1 MIKEDKEDKDSE
13 NNITFFLEEDT
24 SSTTSTTST
33 TDMQLQ
39 MLVKDIEKD
48 ENIELNNLVEFF
60 DSNFYYEKLTCKEL
74 MLICEYYGIAKQM
87 KNNKCKKEEIIFH
100 IVSFESNPLHTD
112 IVFQRKNMW
121 FYMNELKNDKCM
133 KKYVLW

>member
-1 MIKEDKEDKDSE
+1 MTEKDKE

-24 SSTTSTTST
+24 NTNNTNTNI
-33 TDMQLQ
+33 DFL
-39 MLVKDIEKD
+39 LDEIENVVNPTID
-48 ENIELNNLVEFF
+48 FF

-74 MLICEYYGIAKQM
+74 LLICEYYGISRQM

-112 IVFQRKNMW
+112 TVFQRKNMW
-121 FYMNELKNDKCM
+121 FYMNELKNDKIM

>member
-1 MIKEDKEDKDSE
+1 MTEKDKE

-24 SSTTSTTST
+24 NTNNTNTNI
-33 TDMQLQ
+33 DFL
-39 MLVKDIEKD
+39 LDEIE
-48 ENIELNNLVEFF
+48 NVELNPAIDFF

-74 MLICEYYGIAKQM
+74 LLICEYYGISKQM

-100 IVSFESNPLHTD
+100 IVSFESNPINTD
-112 IVFQRKNMW
+112 TVFQRKNMW
-121 FYMNELKNDKCM
+121 FYMNELKNDKIM